1 MANVNVVYNE
11 RQEPLEVL
19 LRTID
24 RPGDYCLQDRLLA
37 PMPRVDVEGAHSLS
51 FPITEGQA
59 GSLAAAAEPAPYGR
73 GGQTLLDRSVRA
85 CGQID
90 AARVRTLDDL
100 GDLSDWNEPRDDRED
115 LAEDE
120 IASTRQILGLVASD
134 GARPDYGELPLL
146 PGELLPAGALDGAVP
161 DDDDYTATGNEG
173 VQVSRSYRRAAL
185 VLWPRERTVGTLAG
199 GGIERA
205 VAWFADDLARC
216 ENDTGSR
223 RRLAGLAAQ
232 LELADRSQ
240 IDGR

>member
-24 RPGDYCLQDRLLA
+24 RPGDYCMQDRLLA

-73 GGQTLLDRSVRA
+73 GEQTLLDRSVRA

-100 GDLSDWNEPRDDRED
+100 GDWCGPGAVCGRR
-115 LAEDE
+115 
-120 IASTRQILGLVASD
+120 GLRTTWRGAKTIPVRD
-134 GARPDYGELPLL
+134 GAL
-146 PGELLPAGALDGAVP
+146 PGSPLSSNWRTGVRSTAGRQA
-161 DDDDYTATGNEG
+161 AT
-173 VQVSRSYRRAAL
+173 YRM
-185 VLWPRERTVGTLAG
+185 
-199 GGIERA
+199 
-205 VAWFADDLARC
+205 LARC
-216 ENDTGSR
+216 
-223 RRLAGLAAQ
+223 
-232 LELADRSQ
+232 
-240 IDGR
+240 

>member
-24 RPGDYCLQDRLLA
+24 RPGDYCMQDRLLA

-73 GGQTLLDRSVRA
+73 GEQTLLDRSVRA

-100 GDLSDWNEPRDDRED
+100 GDLSDWNEPRDDWED

-120 IASTRQILGLVASD
+120 IVSTRQILGLVASD

-161 DDDDYTATGNEG
+161 DDDD
-173 VQVSRSYRRAAL
+173 
-185 VLWPRERTVGTLAG
+185 

-216 ENDTGSR
+216 EDDTGSR
-223 RRLAGLAAQ
+223 RRLAGLATQ